1 MKTRTTTMAT
11 ETFVGIDVSK
21 AWLDVVMR
29 PTGEYRRLANDAAGW
44 AEVIAWLADAHPLVV
59 LEASGGYEQGVVQAL
74 SGADIAV
81 SVGNPLWLRRWMQS
95 QGQQAKTDRLDAAL
109 LARYAEERRPAPT
122 DVPGETA
129 RTVAALLTRRR
140 QLVQMRAAE
149 KTRRQ
154 QPGLLAAVAEQLD
167 AHLAWLSGQNNAL
180 DQQLAAAVA
189 TAADDDWQQ
198 RVAQYDSVP
207 GIALLTATQL
217 AVGLPELGQV
227 SAEAAAALAGVAPY
241 DQESG
246 QHRGRRVISGGR
258 RWVRHALYAAMTTTI
273 RCEPAFRAHYAQL
286 VAGGKPHKVAMIA
299 CVRRLLGILT
309 AMVRDGLTWQET
321 DVGQGKFLPKAA

>member
-1 MKTRTTTMAT
+1 MDT

-21 AWLDVVMR
+21 AWLDVVVR
-29 PTGEYRRLANDAAGW
+29 PTGEHRRLANDAAGW
-44 AEVIAWLADAHPLVV
+44 AEALTWLDQARVLVV

-74 SGADIAV
+74 SGAGIAV

-95 QGQQAKTDRLDAAL
+95 QGQQAKTDRLDAAM
-109 LARYAEERRPAPT
+109 LALYAEERRPQPT
-122 DVPGETA
+122 VLPDETA

-149 KTRRQ
+149 KTRRKH
-154 QPGLLAAVAEQLD
+154 PRLPAAVAEQLD
-167 AHLAWLSGQNNAL
+167 DHLAWLTGQIKAL

-189 TAADDDWQQ
+189 AADADWRQ

-246 QHRGRRVISGGR
+246 QHRGRRVIGGGR
-258 RWVRHALYAAMTTTI
+258 RWVRHALFEAILSTI
-273 RCEPAFRAHYAQL
+273 RCDPTFAAHYAQL

-309 AMVRDGLTWQET
+309 AMVRDGLTWQQT